1 MITKMKNVKPMI
13 TLKNLRKEKGLKQK
27 ELAEKVG
34 INWQVLSSYEQ
45 GYRRPDLVTLYNLS
59 VALECRMD
67 DLVADLL

>member
-1 MITKMKNVKPMI
+1 MKNVKPMI

-45 GYRRPDLVTLYNLS
+45 GYRRPDLVALYNLS

>member
-1 MITKMKNVKPMI
+1 MKNVKPMI
-13 TLKNLRKEKGLKQK
+13 TLKNLRKEKGLTQK
-27 ELAEKVG
+27 DLAEKVG

-59 VALECRMD
+59 VALECSMD

>member
-59 VALECRMD
+59 VALGCRMD

>member
-1 MITKMKNVKPMI
+1 MKNVKPMI

>member
-34 INWQVLSSYEQ
+34 INWQALSSYEQ

-59 VALECRMD
+59 VALECSMD

>member
-1 MITKMKNVKPMI
+1 MKNVKPMI

-59 VALECRMD
+59 VALECSMD